1 MKAGMKNDEIAYISM
16 IAGLF
21 IERYCPLQ
29 RNEKEDICR
38 NEHKRIDGHPKNIYI
53 MVVEKSSA
61 MHCSYLWRRIEAV
74 ITGRTRNAFAL
85 RGTRVRIPPSPL
97 EKVLSQ

>member
-74 ITGRTRNAFAL
+74 ITGRTRKTSTFLILHL
-85 RGTRVRIPPSPL
+85 RKP
-97 EKVLSQ
+97 

>member
-1 MKAGMKNDEIAYISM
+1 MKNDEIAYISM

-74 ITGRTRNAFAL
+74 ITGRTRKLIAF
-85 RGTRVRIPPSPL
+85 RIAKFRKPL
-97 EKVLSQ
+97 ILLNF